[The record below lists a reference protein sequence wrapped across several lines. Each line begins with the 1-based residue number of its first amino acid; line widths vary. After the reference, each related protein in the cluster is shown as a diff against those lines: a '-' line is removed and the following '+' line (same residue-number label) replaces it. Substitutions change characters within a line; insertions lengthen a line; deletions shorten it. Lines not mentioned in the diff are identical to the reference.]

1 MEQKGI
7 NTIIE
12 ETKNELVSLINTKLQ
27 EGVPVTVVGLILENV
42 MYEVRDSIKA
52 TLARESQPV
61 SGSKTSDD
69 STK

>member
-12 ETKNELVSLINTKLQ
+12 EAKNELVSLINTKLQ

-52 TLARESQPV
+52 TLARESQSV